1 MLSYLSRAFHDPA
14 LCLPFSQHNLDKT
27 TDDTL
32 CSFGDLFCPKSISSR
47 TDFYE
52 DYSTPE
58 FDLTGFFE
66 ECLDAISLDSPGQ
79 ADAKLSNE
87 LASTQAN
94 ENSVTDLEVL
104 KSPDYDKGK
113 EDFELELDMLST
125 ISIASL
131 LKKRAPSSKDDSS
144 PLTNSKP
151 ADLFLTEF
159 DHETSMRSQV
169 VDLVVRLIDREP
181 LSKSDISILD
191 QESIQLI
198 SNFSFMIYSLK
209 ITFENLEE
217 DLDFLKAKISST
229 TEKKKRN
236 EERIKYIFKRVNK
249 IMLRKYMDQFDID
262 RPNEG
267 CAMRQILL
275 KYFGSVIRNATDST
289 SLKEK
294 CSFDRYLRLL
304 YKPSNMYRDDL
315 RDVFR
320 FPSYLQAFREI
331 LENDF
336 VGEFKKKRHFKIE
349 SCLRDI
355 KTEIFF
361 CSDKTDPTLLK
372 RKVSR
377 LPWSLSEVKKGLS
390 IFMDYFRMN

>member
-14 LCLPFSQHNLDKT
+14 LCLPFSQHNSDKT

-131 LKKRAPSSKDDSS
+131 LKKRPKVRPVRPEVRRAFPARRLASRCRLGCVVKMGAPL
-144 PLTNSKP
+144 P
-151 ADLFLTEF
+151 E
-159 DHETSMRSQV
+159 RG
-169 VDLVVRLIDREP
+169 R
-181 LSKSDISILD
+181 ISRRGV
-191 QESIQLI
+191 E
-198 SNFSFMIYSLK
+198 YGG
-209 ITFENLEE
+209 
-217 DLDFLKAKISST
+217 
-229 TEKKKRN
+229 
-236 EERIKYIFKRVNK
+236 V
-249 IMLRKYMDQFDID
+249 
-262 RPNEG
+262 
-267 CAMRQILL
+267 
-275 KYFGSVIRNATDST
+275 ATRT
-289 SLKEK
+289 
-294 CSFDRYLRLL
+294 
-304 YKPSNMYRDDL
+304 
-315 RDVFR
+315 
-320 FPSYLQAFREI
+320 
-331 LENDF
+331 
-336 VGEFKKKRHFKIE
+336 
-349 SCLRDI
+349 
-355 KTEIFF
+355 
-361 CSDKTDPTLLK
+361 
-372 RKVSR
+372 
-377 LPWSLSEVKKGLS
+377 
-390 IFMDYFRMN
+390 